1 MLTPVA
7 TPFYT
12 VVVPVVIPVAITVTA
27 SPFGQTVIAA
37 TYLNPNELT
46 APVTIPPGLFSGSF
60 SLSIVTDSGGNWLSA
75 IPNAGSSPMSI
86 MVAANAAGFGVGEY
100 TGEVV
105 LSGSGNILVVPV
117 HFVVDGSI
125 RLRGYVPSTLAS
137 VDSLNFAAQTGSG
150 VLPGQLVSA
159 GNEDCSLTSGCVNA
173 SPDLSSLAASAATH
187 SGGNWLSASVS
198 NGSVLVGAN
207 ATGLSAGVYLG
218 AITLTANGV
227 ASGQFPVVLVIETG
241 TTPALVAG
249 PGLMS
254 FNVMTGNTA
263 VYGPYSGGFC
273 VSSGSVPLALSA
285 QTSTS
290 DGGSWLHVNG
300 AVGTTPA
307 CFAVTVDAAML
318 PPGPYSGNIVVTG
331 GQQSVTIPV
340 AVTVTTD
347 GPVQPMLLGS
357 VASAAS
363 EFPAAVSPG
372 EIIAIHGQ
380 NLGPT
385 VPAGPSVTNGQ
396 FSTTVARV
404 RVLIGGVPAPI
415 LYASQNEINIV
426 VPYEVAG
433 QSALSVQVQNTSGFA
448 PAWDVPSAASAPGI
462 FTADGTGDGGGA
474 ILNQD
479 NSLNTSSNPAAA
491 GTVIQI
497 FATGEGLTNPP
508 GATGSVAQ
516 ETHQPAL
523 PVFVTIGGIQAK
535 VVYAGSAPSEIE
547 GLFQVNAVVPAGILT
562 SDAVPV
568 VLKVGQIQSQMTTI
582 AIH

>member
-75 IPNAGSSPMSI
+75 IPNAGSSRCPSWLPRMRPALGLESTR
-86 MVAANAAGFGVGEY
+86 VKLSSQVREYPGRAG
-100 TGEVV
+100 
-105 LSGSGNILVVPV
+105 S
-117 HFVVDGSI
+117 
-125 RLRGYVPSTLAS
+125 LRGGWFDSTQGVRAKYARICRF
-137 VDSLNFAAQTGSG
+137 VEFCRANGSG

-426 VPYEVAG
+426 VRMK
-433 QSALSVQVQNTSGFA
+433 
-448 PAWDVPSAASAPGI
+448 
-462 FTADGTGDGGGA
+462 
-474 ILNQD
+474 
-479 NSLNTSSNPAAA
+479 
-491 GTVIQI
+491 
-497 FATGEGLTNPP
+497 
-508 GATGSVAQ
+508 
-516 ETHQPAL
+516 L
-523 PVFVTIGGIQAK
+523 PDRARYRSRCKIR
-535 VVYAGSAPSEIE
+535 AGSRQRGTFPRLRAHRGFSPPMAQAS
-547 GLFQVNAVVPAGILT
+547 VVERSST
-562 SDAVPV
+562 R
-568 VLKVGQIQSQMTTI
+568 TI
-582 AIH
+582 P